1 MKKMIV
7 IAILFI
13 TIASVVFGIKVFQ
26 GKDFKKEK
34 SFEINNIKEIEVDNE
49 NWNLEFKSTD
59 ANKIVISAQ
68 GEQADKEIDPVKIE
82 NDENKI
88 VIKQKQ
94 KMNRFFNGFT
104 FRKKN
109 SISIAIPKKEIDKI
123 VVNNKSGDVKI
134 RDIVVKNI
142 MTKGKS
148 GDEMITGLSAEK
160 GEFISQSGELVLKGS
175 SVQELNI
182 KSTTGDN
189 YITNVSNSNM
199 NITSTSGEVL
209 LKDMTEGKSLFIETK
224 SLFIETKSGD
234 IGVRYKGVPASLK
247 LMAKS
252 NSADVIVD
260 LKGLK
265 KDKNTDKIKVG
276 TIGDAKNEAKIL
288 SETGVIYID

>member
-1 MKKMIV
+1 MVKKIIV

-13 TIASVVFGIKVFQ
+13 TIASAVFGFKVFQ
-26 GKDFKKEK
+26 GKGFKKEK

-68 GEQADKEIDPVKIE
+68 GEQVDKEIDPVKIE

-109 SISIAIPKKEIDKI
+109 SISIAIPKKEINKI
-123 VVNNKSGDVKI
+123 VLNNKSGDVKI

-142 MTKGKS
+142 MIKGKS
-148 GDEMITGLSAEK
+148 GDEMIVGLSAEK

-189 YITNVSNSNM
+189 YIKNVSNSNM

-209 LKDMTEGKSLFIETK
+209 LKDMTEGK

-265 KDKNTDKIKVG
+265 KDKNTEKIKEG
-276 TIGDAKNEAKIL
+276 TIGDAKNEVKIL

>member
-49 NWNLEFKSTD
+49 NWDIEFKSTD

-68 GEQADKEIDPVKIE
+68 GEQVDKEIDPVKIE

-109 SISIAIPKKEIDKI
+109 SICIAIPKKKIDKI
-123 VVNNKSGDVKI
+123 VVDNKSGDVKI

-142 MTKGKS
+142 VTKGKS
-148 GDEMITGLSAEK
+148 GDGMIVGLSAEK
-160 GEFISQSGELVLKGS
+160 GEFISQSGELVVKGS

-199 NITSTSGEVL
+199 NIISTSGEVL
-209 LKDMTEGKSLFIETK
+209 LKDMTEGK

-252 NSADVIVD
+252 NLADVIVD

-265 KDKNTDKIKVG
+265 KDKNTEKIKVG

>member
-1 MKKMIV
+1 MKKIIV

-49 NWNLEFKSTD
+49 NWDIELKSTD

-88 VIKQKQ
+88 MVKQKQ
-94 KMNRFFNGFT
+94 EANKFFNGFT

-109 SISIAIPKKEIDKI
+109 SICIAIPKKEIDKI
-123 VVNNKSGDVKI
+123 IVNNKSGDVKI
-134 RDIVVKNI
+134 RDLVVKSI

-148 GDEMITGLSAEK
+148 GDGMIVGLSAEK
-160 GEFISQSGELVLKGS
+160 GEFISQSGELVVKDS
-175 SVQELNI
+175 SVQEVNI
-182 KSTTGDN
+182 TSTTGDN
-189 YITNVSNSNM
+189 YVKNVKNENM

-209 LKDMTEGKSLFIETK
+209 LKDMTEGKSLFV
-224 SLFIETKSGD
+224 ETKSGD

-252 NSADVIVD
+252 NLTDVIVD

-265 KDKNTDKIKVG
+265 KDKNTEKIKEG
-276 TIGDAKNEAKIL
+276 TIGDAKNEVKIL
-288 SETGVIYID
+288 SKTGVIYID

>member
-1 MKKMIV
+1 MVKKIIV

-13 TIASVVFGIKVFQ
+13 TIASVVFGFKVFQ
-26 GKDFKKEK
+26 GKDFKREK

-49 NWNLEFKSTD
+49 NWNIEFKSTD

-68 GEQADKEIDPVKIE
+68 GEQVDKKIDPVKIE

-94 KMNRFFNGFT
+94 KMDRFFNGFT

-109 SISIAIPKKEIDKI
+109 SICIAIPKKEIDKI
-123 VVNNKSGDVKI
+123 VVDNKSGDVKI

-142 MTKGKS
+142 VTKGKS
-148 GDEMITGLSAEK
+148 GDGMIVGLSAEK
-160 GEFISQSGELVLKGS
+160 GEFISQSGELVVKGS

-199 NITSTSGEVL
+199 NIISTSREVL
-209 LKDMTEGKSLFIETK
+209 LKDMTEGK

-252 NSADVIVD
+252 NLADVIVD

-265 KDKNTDKIKVG
+265 KDKNTEKIKVG

>member
-1 MKKMIV
+1 MKKIIV

-13 TIASVVFGIKVFQ
+13 TIASVVFGFKVFQ

-49 NWNLEFKSTD
+49 NWDIELKSTD
-59 ANKIVISAQ
+59 ANKIVISVQ
-68 GEQADKEIDPVKIE
+68 GEQVDKEIDPVKIE
-82 NDENKI
+82 NNENKI

-94 KMNRFFNGFT
+94 KAAKFFNGFT

-109 SISIAIPKKEIDKI
+109 SICIAIPKKEIDKI
-123 VVNNKSGDVKI
+123 VLNNKSGDVKI
-134 RDIVVKNI
+134 RDLVVKSI

-148 GDEMITGLSAEK
+148 GDGMIVGLSAEK
-160 GEFISQSGELVLKGS
+160 GEFISQSGELVVKDS
-175 SVQELNI
+175 TVQELNI

-224 SLFIETKSGD
+224 SGD
-234 IGVRYKGVPASLK
+234 IGVRYKGVPTSLQ
-247 LMAKS
+247 LTAKS
-252 NSADVIVD
+252 NLTDVIVD
-260 LKGLK
+260 LKDLR
-265 KDKNTDKIKVG
+265 KIK
-276 TIGDAKNEAKIL
+276 TQKK
-288 SETGVIYID
+288 

>member
-1 MKKMIV
+1 MVKRIIV

-94 KMNRFFNGFT
+94 KAAKFFNGFT

-109 SISIAIPKKEIDKI
+109 SICIAIPKKEIDKI

-134 RDIVVKNI
+134 RDLVVKSI

-148 GDEMITGLSAEK
+148 GDGMIVGLSAEK
-160 GEFISQSGELVLKGS
+160 GEFISQSGELVVKDS

-224 SLFIETKSGD
+224 SGD
-234 IGVRYKGVPASLK
+234 IGVRYKGVPTSLQ
-247 LMAKS
+247 LTAKS
-252 NSADVIVD
+252 NLTDVIVD

-265 KDKNTDKIKVG
+265 KDKNTEKIKIG

>member
-49 NWNLEFKSTD
+49 NWDIEFKSTD

-68 GEQADKEIDPVKIE
+68 GEQVDKEIDPVKIE

-109 SISIAIPKKEIDKI
+109 SICIAIPKKEIDKI
-123 VVNNKSGDVKI
+123 VVDNKSGDVKI

-142 MTKGKS
+142 VTKGKS
-148 GDEMITGLSAEK
+148 GDGMIVGLSAEK
-160 GEFISQSGELVLKGS
+160 GEFISQSGELVVKGS

-199 NITSTSGEVL
+199 NIISTSGEVL
-209 LKDMTEGKSLFIETK
+209 LKDMTEGK

-252 NSADVIVD
+252 NLADVIVD

-265 KDKNTDKIKVG
+265 KDKNTEKIKVG

>member
-1 MKKMIV
+1 MVKKIIV
-7 IAILFI
+7 IAILVI
-13 TIASVVFGIKVFQ
+13 TIASAVFGFKVFQ
-26 GKDFKKEK
+26 GKDFKMEK
-34 SFEINNIKEIEVDNE
+34 SFDINNIKEIDVDNE
-49 NWNLEFKSTD
+49 NWDIEFKSTD

-68 GEQADKEIDPVKIE
+68 GEQVDKEIDPVKIE

-123 VVNNKSGDVKI
+123 VLNNKSGDVKI
-134 RDIVVKNI
+134 RDIVVKSI

-148 GDEMITGLSAEK
+148 GDGMIVGLSAEK
-160 GEFISQSGELVLKGS
+160 GEFISQSGELVVKDS

-189 YITNVSNSNM
+189 YITNVSNSSM
-199 NITSTSGEVL
+199 KITSTSGEVL
-209 LKDMTEGKSLFIETK
+209 MKDMTEGK

-247 LMAKS
+247 LTAKS
-252 NSADVIVD
+252 KSADVIVD

-265 KDKNTDKIKVG
+265 KDKNTEKIKVG

>member
-1 MKKMIV
+1 MKNIIV
-7 IAILFI
+7 IAI
-13 TIASVVFGIKVFQ
+13 TIASVVFGFKTFE
-26 GKDFKKEK
+26 GKDFKTEK
-34 SFEINNIKEIEVDNE
+34 SFEINHIKEIEVE
-49 NWNLEFKSTD
+49 NANWDIELKSKD

-68 GEQADKEIDPVKIE
+68 GEQVDKEIDPVKIE

-88 VIKQKQ
+88 VIKPKQ

-224 SLFIETKSGD
+224 SGD

>member
-34 SFEINNIKEIEVDNE
+34 SFDINNIKAIEVDNE

-94 KMNRFFNGFT
+94 KVNRFFYGFT

-109 SISIAIPKKEIDKI
+109 SICIAIPKKEIDKI
-123 VVNNKSGDVKI
+123 VLNNKSGDVKI
-134 RDIVVKNI
+134 NDIVVKSI
-142 MTKGKS
+142 VIKGKS
-148 GDEMITGLSAEK
+148 GDGMITGLSAEK
-160 GEFISQSGELVLKGS
+160 GEFTSERGDLMLKDS
-175 SVQELNI
+175 SLQELNI

-209 LKDMTEGKSLFIETK
+209 LKDMIEGK

-265 KDKNTDKIKVG
+265 KDKSTEKIKVG
-276 TIGDAKNEAKIL
+276 TIGDAKNKVEIL
-288 SETGVIYID
+288 SKTGVIYID

>member
-1 MKKMIV
+1 MIV

-49 NWNLEFKSTD
+49 NWNLEFKNTD

-199 NITSTSGEVL
+199 NITSISGEVL
-209 LKDMTEGKSLFIETK
+209 LKDMTEGK